1 MKVTSPAGEAI
12 TVSRRWY
19 LWPDVFT
26 EDKFE
31 AIGLSPTLARTLGYR
46 KLGDRLLL
54 ALVALVFAVVIT
66 LGLKPVLIT
75 LTVFVVV
82 LALLKYLG
90 RPWRIEVIYRG
101 RIVESEAS
109 DGFSETGR
117 RIERVA
123 ALYQSGG
130 LRLPYHLREG
140 DLPQDKIDWYEE
152 AAGMAEPERG
162 TSLTPVHIPT
172 TQGRTPKPEPEPL
185 PEPEPEPEPM
195 ALPPL
200 GVSYEGSEGDL
211 LDYLQSAKVEEEEVC
226 SPLPEP
232 DAKADTE
239 DEPEGEAIVEDKPLL
254 PPRERLNIYE
264 SPLRRAIRE
273 MEEEEKL
280 IAKAK
285 RHSR

>member
-12 TVSRRWY
+12 TVARRWY

-26 EDKFE
+26 EGNFE
-31 AIGLSPTLARTLGYR
+31 AIGLSPALARTLGYR

-54 ALVALVFAVVIT
+54 ALVALVFAIVIV

-75 LTVFVVV
+75 LTALVAV

-109 DGFSETGR
+109 DGYSETGS

-152 AAGMAEPERG
+152 AAGMAEPEREVP
-162 TSLTPVHIPT
+162 LIPDYIPT
-172 TQGRTPKPEPEPL
+172 VQSRLPEPEPEPL
-185 PEPEPEPEPM
+185 PEPEPESEPVT
-195 ALPPL
+195 LPSFDA
-200 GVSYEGSEGDL
+200 SYEEPEGDFV
-211 LDYLQSAKVEEEEVC
+211 DYLQSTEVEVEEEVY

-232 DAKADTE
+232 AVEVAP
-239 DEPEGEAIVEDKPLL
+239 EPEPEPEAIVEDKPLI

-264 SPLRRAIRE
+264 SPLRRVIRE

-285 RHSR
+285 RR